1 MVQFLLGILVKKL
14 KSRAAVTQVPPL
26 PLHLVRM
33 LFIGFPLSYQN
44 TCRLFGTPQNDG
56 KILTDA
62 VKKIGLEF
70 EWVDKNVSVL
80 GLRVKEFENFGG
92 SYSSADETIM
102 LIMKYKIKFMEL
114 IIQGGLD
121 VSELE
126 IEHMEAEP
134 VLVKNPQPYVVSF

>member
-1 MVQFLLGILVKKL
+1 
-14 KSRAAVTQVPPL
+14 
-26 PLHLVRM
+26 M

-80 GLRVKEFENFGG
+80 GLRVEEFENFGG

-114 IIQGGLD
+114 ILQGGLD
-121 VSELE
+121 VSKLE